1 MIPIRRHC
9 AAPSRGD
16 ATMEPLHL
24 QEEYTDIKS
33 VKHRVE
39 HLTLSPAQ
47 GGDRDRLVEELAHAL
62 QPGRRIIA

>member
-1 MIPIRRHC
+1 
-9 AAPSRGD
+9 
-16 ATMEPLHL
+16 MEPLHL

-39 HLTLSPAQ
+39 HLTLSSAQ

>member
-1 MIPIRRHC
+1 
-9 AAPSRGD
+9 
-16 ATMEPLHL
+16 METQQL
-24 QEEYTDIKS
+24 QTEYTDIKS